1 MCKLVFIA
9 LWKGS
14 EVLWLVIHASF
25 VFVINEIEA
34 IGDHSFEE
42 ITWPLTYNKVLS
54 ISENINIFKRRFS
67 CICQK
72 VFKTLM
78 NGLYVL
84 GPMIHDTSKF
94 IVNQTRSIKDDC
106 LKLSLN
112 LLFKYFFRVPLNG
125 S

>member
-42 ITWPLTYNKVLS
+42 VTWPLTYNKVLS

-84 GPMIHDTSKF
+84 GTMIHDASKF
-94 IVNQTRSIKDDC
+94 IVNQTRSIRDDC

-112 LLFKYFFRVPLNG
+112 LLSKHFFRVPLNG

>member
-1 MCKLVFIA
+1 M
-9 LWKGS
+9 
-14 EVLWLVIHASF
+14 IHASF
-25 VFVINEIEA
+25 IFVINEIEVIA
-34 IGDHSFEE
+34 YYSFGE

-54 ISENINIFKRRFS
+54 ISENIIIFKS
-67 CICQK
+67 GYPCICQK
-72 VFKTLM
+72 VFQTLM

-94 IVNQTRSIKDDC
+94 IVNQIKDDC

-112 LLFKYFFRVPLNG
+112 LVSKYFFRVPLNC

>member
-25 VFVINEIEA
+25 VIVINEIEA

-42 ITWPLTYNKVLS
+42 ITWPLTYNKILS

-84 GPMIHDTSKF
+84 GPMIHDAGKF
-94 IVNQTRSIKDDC
+94 IVNQTRSIRDDC

-112 LLFKYFFRVPLNG
+112 LLSKYFFRVPLNG

>member
-1 MCKLVFIA
+1 MRKLVFIA

-25 VFVINEIEA
+25 VIVINEIEA

-42 ITWPLTYNKVLS
+42 ITWPLTYNKILS

-84 GPMIHDTSKF
+84 GPMIHDPVKF
-94 IVNQTRSIKDDC
+94 IVNQTRSIRDDC

-112 LLFKYFFRVPLNG
+112 LLSKYFFRVPLNG